1 MENKYKVK
9 NNIYKMKKILVLSG
23 GGSLGTFEAAILSQ
37 LILQGKGSWDL
48 ITGVSAGSINASYL
62 STIDRNKEIDNI
74 TIFKNLWC
82 SIKNKDVFNPEL
94 FLNGLSIYNTNKYK
108 IKLETIFKD
117 KKILRPLM
125 INATSLNT
133 STSKIFTEEDIEKY
147 GFIDVI
153 MSSSSIP
160 ILFPPYRFMNDFFI
174 DGGFSSN
181 IVLDQAIKYSLN
193 HFPDEEVEIDVI
205 ICGHF
210 IDKEVISEK
219 ELNFKKLI
227 EKIIGIIEQQMEY
240 FEVLDKMDIP
250 SNIKINIYQPK
261 NKLPIS
267 FLNFDKGEE
276 LWELGSDFK
285 NISIKK
291 Y

>member
-1 MENKYKVK
+1 
-9 NNIYKMKKILVLSG
+9 MKKILVLSG

>member
-1 MENKYKVK
+1 
-9 NNIYKMKKILVLSG
+9 MKKILVLSG

-62 STIDRNKEIDNI
+62 STIDRNKELDNI

>member
-1 MENKYKVK
+1 
-9 NNIYKMKKILVLSG
+9 MKKILVLSG
-23 GGSLGTFEAAILSQ
+23 GGSLGTFEAAIISQ
-37 LILQGKGSWDL
+37 LILQGKGGWDL

-62 STIDRNKEIDNI
+62 STIDKNKEIDNI
-74 TIFKNLWC
+74 DIFKNLWC
-82 SIKNKDVFNPEL
+82 SIKNNDVFNPEL
-94 FLNGLSIYNTNKYK
+94 FFNGLSMFNTDKYK
-108 IKLETIFKD
+108 CIMETIFKD
-117 KKILRPLM
+117 RKILRPIM
-125 INATSLNT
+125 INTTSLNT
-133 STSKIFTEEDIEKY
+133 STSKIFTEQDIEKY
-147 GFIDVI
+147 GFIDII

-193 HFPDEEVEIDVI
+193 HFSDDEVEIDVI
-205 ICGHF
+205 ICSSF
-210 IDKEVISEK
+210 IDKEVITEK

-240 FEVLDKMDIP
+240 FEVLEKMDIP
-250 SNIKINIYQPK
+250 SNIKINVYQPK

-267 FLNFDKGEE
+267 FLNFDNGEE
-276 LWELGSDFK
+276 LWKLGSDFK

>member
-1 MENKYKVK
+1 
-9 NNIYKMKKILVLSG
+9 
-23 GGSLGTFEAAILSQ
+23 
-37 LILQGKGSWDL
+37 
-48 ITGVSAGSINASYL
+48 
-62 STIDRNKEIDNI
+62 
-74 TIFKNLWC
+74 
-82 SIKNKDVFNPEL
+82 
-94 FLNGLSIYNTNKYK
+94 
-108 IKLETIFKD
+108 
-117 KKILRPLM
+117 
-125 INATSLNT
+125 
-133 STSKIFTEEDIEKY
+133 
-147 GFIDVI
+147 

-193 HFPDEEVEIDVI
+193 HFSDDEVEIDVI
-205 ICGHF
+205 ICSSF
-210 IDKEVISEK
+210 IDKEVIREK

-240 FEVLDKMDIP
+240 FEVLEKMDIP
-250 SNIKINIYQPK
+250 SNIKINVYQPK

-267 FLNFDKGEE
+267 FLNFDNGEE
-276 LWELGSDFK
+276 LWKLGSDFK